1 MNNFMPI
8 SATTDKMG
16 KSLEKYNSPKMTR
29 EIYNNNFPLYMKEVT
44 FIVSKNLKQNE
55 IHAQMISCWILPFI

>member
-8 SATTDKMG
+8 NATTDKMD

-29 EIYNNNFPLYMKEVT
+29 EIYSNNFPLYMKEVA
-44 FIVSKNLKQNE
+44 FIINKNLKQNE
-55 IHAQMISCWILPFI
+55 IHAQMISY